1 MSGDRIT
8 GQDSTIRIQPTLALQ
23 AQAAMWRI
31 FGMLLQEV
39 AQEVEEV
46 LLDYGAPWTMF
57 GQALSLILALMMDEI

>member
-8 GQDSTIRIQPTLALQ
+8 GQDSMIRIQPTLALL

-39 AQEVEEV
+39 AQEEVGV

-57 GQALSLILALMMDEI
+57 GQALSLTLALMMDET

>member
-8 GQDSTIRIQPTLALQ
+8 GQDSTIRIQPILALQ

-31 FGMLLQEV
+31 FGTLLQEV
-39 AQEVEEV
+39 DQEEEEV
-46 LLDYGAPWTMF
+46 LQDYGAPWTMF